1 MVMNIQPYMEPIITS
16 YYENDA
22 NKLHK
27 MVDKVLKNL
36 HFVDVDKEEF
46 YSLATDIFV
55 NEVIPNY
62 NPEKSFESFLYSTLY
77 KKFCTAMT
85 RSTRYKRCTKMKV
98 EEKDKN
104 GKVIIK
110 EIIVPDE
117 RLNASIG
124 DESLTLEDVIP
135 SHKTIEDVIFGEKET
150 GYSNKMIQYLNR
162 LSVLQKEV
170 LNLIS
175 IGFKSDEILL
185 ELHINKKQ
193 YNDCYAAIHSYRNIS
208 ILM

>member
-1 MVMNIQPYMEPIITS
+1 MNIQPYMEPIVNS

-22 NKLHK
+22 KKLYK

-46 YSLATDIFV
+46 YSLATEIFV

-85 RSTRYKRCTKMKV
+85 RATRSKRCTKIKV

-104 GKVIIK
+104 GEVVVK
-110 EIIVPDE
+110 EIVVPDE
-117 RLNASIG
+117 RLNAPIG
-124 DESLTLEDVIP
+124 DKENSTLEDVI
-135 SHKTIEDVIFGEKET
+135 SCNYTVESEIFGEKEV
-150 GYSNKMIQYLNR
+150 GYSKKMTQYLDR
-162 LSVLQKEV
+162 LSLLQQEV
-170 LNLIS
+170 LRLIS
-175 IGFKSDEILL
+175 IGFEPNEILA

-193 YNDCYAAIHSYRNIS
+193 YEDCYNAIHAYRNIS
-208 ILM
+208 LLF

>member
-1 MVMNIQPYMEPIITS
+1 MNIQSYMEQIINS

-22 NKLHK
+22 KKLHK

-36 HFVDVDKEEF
+36 HFVDVDKDDY
-46 YSLATDIFV
+46 YSLATEIFV

-85 RSTRYKRCTKMKV
+85 RATRSKRCTKIKV

-104 GKVIIK
+104 GETIIK
-110 EIIVPDE
+110 EIILPDE
-117 RLNASIG
+117 RLNAPIG
-124 DESLTLEDVIP
+124 DEDNSTLEDMISSNHTVE
-135 SHKTIEDVIFGEKET
+135 SEIFGEKEF
-150 GYSNKMIQYLNR
+150 GYSKKMKQYLDR
-162 LSVLQKEV
+162 LSLLQKEV
-170 LNLIS
+170 LRLIS
-175 IGFKSDEILL
+175 IGFEPNEILA

-193 YNDCYAAIHSYRNIS
+193 YEDCYNAIHAYRNIV

>member
-1 MVMNIQPYMEPIITS
+1 
-16 YYENDA
+16 
-22 NKLHK
+22 
-27 MVDKVLKNL
+27 
-36 HFVDVDKEEF
+36 
-46 YSLATDIFV
+46 
-55 NEVIPNY
+55 
-62 NPEKSFESFLYSTLY
+62 
-77 KKFCTAMT
+77 
-85 RSTRYKRCTKMKV
+85 MKV

-193 YNDCYAAIHSYRNIS
+193 YDDCYAAIHSYRNIS
-208 ILM
+208 ILF